1 MINNNVIVQYNGEFL
16 LDILLT
22 VDPSPY
28 NGCGMVR
35 WHFIV
40 YCYYLLNYV
49 LRCILFCCVW
59 WPGMAIN
66 VSVQYNGGF
75 LLENILL
82 TQGYYNRGRNPFKC
96 HEEVSYL

>member
-1 MINNNVIVQYNGEFL
+1 MAIYNNVIVQYNGEFIP
-16 LDILLT
+16 DILLT

-28 NGCGMVR
+28 CCGMVR

-40 YCYYLLNYV
+40 YYYYIFNYV

-66 VSVQYNGGF
+66 VSVQQYNGEF
-75 LLENILL
+75 LLEIILL
-82 TQGYYNRGRNPFKC
+82 T
-96 HEEVSYL
+96 